1 MKKYKIAIEE
11 TVTEVFEVEAND
23 LHEAREIAA
32 KKYRDGEF
40 VVTPGEVQAKKM
52 AVIEP
57 YSENSAWVE
66 F

>member
-11 TVTEVFEVEAND
+11 TVTEEFEVEAND
-23 LHEAREIAA
+23 LNEAREIAA

-40 VVTPGEVQAKKM
+40 IVAPGEVQARRM
-52 AVIEP
+52 AVTEL
-57 YSENSAWVE
+57 YCESSAWAE